1 MVSVIRLESVN
12 EKQTNDHRYFIELE
26 IFDNVDNQTWR
37 VAEHVVQKSGSRDL
51 CYPTPS
57 PWQPDVT
64 VYVIVTV
71 KNQGVWIRH
80 FIDNIVDIQEA
91 TNDQNIHPIIVD
103 FGSRDS
109 DTDTYLK
116 RTHLKHYSGEFFKIP
131 IVLLFDYYY
140 YYYHYY
146 FTIYL
151 FFQINKKFKYFCL
164 TFRSRLR
171 KPFS

>member
-1 MVSVIRLESVN
+1 MVSVIRLESVH

-37 VAEHVVQKSGSRDL
+37 IAEHVVQKSGSRDL
-51 CYPTPS
+51 CYLTPS
-57 PWQPDVT
+57 PGQPDVT

-80 FIDNIVDIQEA
+80 FIDNIVDIQDA

-131 IVLLFDYYY
+131 IVLLLLVLLLLLFY
-140 YYYHYY
+140 
-146 FTIYL
+146 YL
-151 FFQINKKFKYFCL
+151 FVLPDEQKV
-164 TFRSRLR
+164 
-171 KPFS
+171 